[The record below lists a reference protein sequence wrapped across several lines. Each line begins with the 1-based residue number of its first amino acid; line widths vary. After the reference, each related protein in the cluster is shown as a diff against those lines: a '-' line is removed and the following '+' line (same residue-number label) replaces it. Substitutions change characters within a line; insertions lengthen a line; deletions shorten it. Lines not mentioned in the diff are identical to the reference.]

1 MMKSKKLFIL
11 LIFAFILYGCS
22 TNDPKYINFSK
33 KKTLNYYTNEVFSNI
48 LNGENYTLNMVDT
61 NLSKSTLI
69 SDDEIFIIKNFI
81 DSLSDSNFKKNS
93 KANADNEPFQLVITF
108 DNNSKYVFKVYSSD
122 LVTVF
127 PWDGNFSEDVITS
140 ENVPIHYNL
149 YDFCTHIKN
158 KSKLSG

>member
-1 MMKSKKLFIL
+1 MKNKKLCIL
-11 LIFAFILYGCS
+11 LIFVFILYGCS
-22 TNDPKYINFSK
+22 TNDPKYINLSK
-33 KKTLNYYTNEVFSNI
+33 KETLNYYTNEVLTNI
-48 LNGENYTLNMVDT
+48 LNGENYSLKMVDT
-61 NLSKSTLI
+61 NVSKSIPI
-69 SDDEIFIIKNFI
+69 SDDEKVIIENFI

-93 KANADNEPFQLVITF
+93 DEKVDKEPFQLVITF
-108 DNNSKYVFKVYSSD
+108 DNNSKYVFRVYSSE

-149 YDFCTHIKN
+149 YDFCTHVKN